1 MTTDPDNM
9 NDAYHDPLPDD
20 VIARLLDALAPAD
33 GPSAAL
39 KARVMQRIVAEGSA
53 NGITTVRA
61 GEGEWL
67 PFIPGVAAKVLHD
80 DGRVRT
86 WLARLEAGARVPPH
100 MHDGDEEI
108 LMLEGAC
115 IVEGIAMQAGDYQFS
130 PSGSAHGEMSTAAGC
145 MLLLRTK
152 SPAAEPA

>member
-1 MTTDPDNM
+1 MCEIDK
-9 NDAYHDPLPDD
+9 DPLPED
-20 VIARLLDALAPAD
+20 VIARLLDALAPVD
-33 GPSAAL
+33 GASAAL
-39 KARVMQRIVAEGSA
+39 KARVMQRIEAEESG

-100 MHDGDEEI
+100 AHDGDEEI
-108 LMLEGAC
+108 LLLEGAC
-115 IVEGIAMQAGDYQFS
+115 IAGGVPMRQGDYQFS
-130 PSGSAHGEMSTAAGC
+130 PSGSHHGEMTTASGC
-145 MLLLRTK
+145 VLLLRSR
-152 SPAAEPA
+152 SPALTA